1 MLLYFIYKKWITK
14 IRQKKTN
21 KVLKNIGSYIL
32 LFTLL
37 LLMIS
42 SLLFIKCG
50 LNLLEDDI
58 NEIIEL
64 KKGKIKDEEINIR
77 ENIDKN
83 DKKNNRNKKKK

>member
-1 MLLYFIYKKWITK
+1 
-14 IRQKKTN
+14 
-21 KVLKNIGSYIL
+21 
-32 LFTLL
+32 
-37 LLMIS
+37 MIS